1 VALNNQILAGG
12 FRRLRSPLGRSGR
25 KFQKEKIMTKEIAI
39 AILEQNGW
47 VINNPA
53 EIEIVRSDETGAVL
67 RQVGNGTWYV
77 SGQSVNFIAA

>member
-1 VALNNQILAGG
+1 M
-12 FRRLRSPLGRSGR
+12 S
-25 KFQKEKIMTKEIAI
+25 KEIAI

-77 SGQSVNFIAA
+77 SGQSVNFIAG